1 MSNSSSAAPAE
12 PAAGAPPGDDIAA
25 LARGGRTNFF
35 GFLIRLVARLPF
47 LFIAGH
53 YYGAEI
59 LGRFAYAVI
68 VMELAAQL
76 ATMGLKRGL
85 AQQLSNTT
93 KPHVCVVWDGLLAAF
108 IASAFASTILM
119 IFPQAMFP
127 RGDVYGADWLLPL
140 VIFGIAGAD
149 VALAALAYRHDVA
162 ATVQVRAI
170 VEPWTISIAA
180 GAMIFLS
187 SRDGLIIAYVISVVA
202 GLVAAMWRLLRSYG
216 RPRGWKPNPAEIL
229 WTARRNMPLAA
240 ADAIEWGTRR
250 LDIAILGLFVSPAV
264 IGVYYVAQQVA
275 SLPQKLKTS
284 FDPILAP
291 VITQKLA
298 EGDRKAVARQVRQ
311 VGFWIIAAQAGIAL
325 ALGIPGE
332 AIMGLFGEG
341 GAFKSGTAALA
352 FLLAAEVVAATAVVS
367 EAALVYVARHRNLLL
382 SLVMLAVQAALTLT
396 IILLLERT
404 ALPLTPDEVEAW
416 QGAGAALAL
425 MLALGLASIL
435 KARLLARLLDA
446 QVQGWRWPLVW
457 AAGAAVVTGF
467 AASQFPAWVQL
478 AFGVPAI
485 MAAFGITVWYRG
497 FTHED
502 RVLFKMKGGEAP
514 AMPPPGRRPGGV
526 DPNFPQD

>member
-1 MSNSSSAAPAE
+1 LSSAAP
-12 PAAGAPPGDDIAA
+12 PPGEDIAA

-53 YYGAEI
+53 WYGPEI

-85 AQQLSNTT
+85 AQQLATTT

-108 IASAFASTILM
+108 IASAAASALLM

-202 GLVAAMWRLLRSYG
+202 GFAAAMWRLLRSYG
-216 RPRGWKPNPAEIL
+216 RPEEWKPNPAEIL
-229 WTARRNMPLAA
+229 RTSRRNTPLAA
-240 ADAIEWGTRR
+240 ADAIEWGSRR
-250 LDIAILGLFVSPAV
+250 LDIAILGLFVSPAIV
-264 IGVYYVAQQVA
+264 GIYYVAQQVA
-275 SLPQKLKTS
+275 SLPQRLKTS

-341 GAFKSGTAALA
+341 GAFVSGTAALA

-367 EAALVYVARHRNLLL
+367 EAALVYVARHRNLLISFL
-382 SLVMLAVQAALTLT
+382 MLAVQGALTLGFF
-396 IILLLERT
+396 LALERV
-404 ALPLTPDEVEAW
+404 ALPLTPAQIEAW

-435 KARLLARLLDA
+435 KARLLCRLLDA
-446 QVQGWRWPLVW
+446 PVQGWRWPLVW
-457 AAGAAVVTGF
+457 AAAAAAVTGF
-467 AASQFPAWVQL
+467 VVVQLPAWLQL
-478 AFGVPAI
+478 LVGVPVI

-497 FTHED
+497 FTDED
-502 RVLFKMKGGEAP
+502 RVLFRKQGPEEP
-514 AMPPPGRRPGGV
+514 TLPPPGTGPTV
-526 DPNFPQD
+526 DQ

>member
-1 MSNSSSAAPAE
+1 LSPAP
-12 PAAGAPPGDDIAA
+12 PQAAGGDDIAA

-53 YYGAEI
+53 WYGPEI

-85 AQQLSNTT
+85 AQQLATT
-93 KPHVCVVWDGLLAAF
+93 AKPHVCIVWDGLLAAF
-108 IASAFASTILM
+108 IASTFASALLM
-119 IFPQAMFP
+119 LFPQAMFP

-180 GAMIFLS
+180 GAMVFLS

-202 GLVAAMWRLLRSYG
+202 GFAAAMWRLLRSYG
-216 RPRGWKPNPAEIL
+216 RPEGWKPNPAEIL
-229 WTARRNMPLAA
+229 RTSRRNIPLAA
-240 ADAIEWGTRR
+240 ADAIEWGSRR
-250 LDIAILGLFVSPAV
+250 LDIAILGLFVSPAIV
-264 IGVYYVAQQVA
+264 GIYYVAQQVA
-275 SLPQKLKTS
+275 SLPQRLKTS

-311 VGFWIIAAQAGIAL
+311 VGFWIIAAQAAIAL

-341 GAFKSGTAALA
+341 GAFVSGTAALS

-367 EAALVYVARHRNLLL
+367 EAALVYVARHRNLLISVL
-382 SLVMLAVQAALTLT
+382 MLAVQAALTLGFF
-396 IILLLERT
+396 LALERGS
-404 ALPLTPDEVEAW
+404 LPLTPAQVEAW
-416 QGAGAALAL
+416 QGAAAALAL

-435 KARLLARLLDA
+435 KARLLCRLLDA
-446 QVQGWRWPLVW
+446 PVQGWRWPLIW
-457 AAGAAVVTGF
+457 AAAAAVVTGF
-467 AASQFPAWVQL
+467 AVVQLPAWLQL
-478 AFGVPAI
+478 ALGVPAI
-485 MAAFGITVWYRG
+485 MGVFGVTVWYRG
-497 FTHED
+497 FTDED
-502 RVLFKMKGGEAP
+502 RVLFRRTKDEGPTLPAP
-514 AMPPPGRRPGGV
+514 GTGPTV
-526 DPNFPQD
+526 D

>member
-1 MSNSSSAAPAE
+1 MTDPPA
-12 PAAGAPPGDDIAA
+12 DDIAA

-53 YYGAEI
+53 WYGAEL

-85 AQQLSNTT
+85 AQQLSTT
-93 KPHVCVVWDGLLAAF
+93 EKPHVCIVWDGLLAAF
-108 IASAFASTILM
+108 IASAAASALLM
-119 IFPQAMFP
+119 VFPQAMFP
-127 RGDVYGADWLLPL
+127 RGDVHGADWLLPL

-180 GAMIFLS
+180 AAMIFIFP
-187 SRDGLIIAYVISVVA
+187 RDGLIIAYVISVVA
-202 GLVAAMWRLLRSYG
+202 GLAAAMWRLLWSYG
-216 RPRGWKPNPAEIL
+216 RPHEWKPNPAEIL
-229 WTARRNMPLAA
+229 WTARRNIPLAA
-240 ADAIEWGTRR
+240 ADAIEWGSRR
-250 LDIAILGLFVSPAV
+250 LDIAILGLFVSPAM
-264 IGVYYVAQQVA
+264 IGTYYVAQQVA

-298 EGDRKAVARQVRQ
+298 EGDRKAVAKQVRQ

-332 AIMGLFGEG
+332 ALMGLFGDE
-341 GAFKSGTAALA
+341 GAFVSGTAALC

-367 EAALVYVARHRNLLL
+367 ESALVYVARHRNLLI
-382 SLVMLAVQAALTLT
+382 SLLMIAVQAALTVA
-396 IILLLERT
+396 IILGVEM
-404 ALPLTPDEVEAW
+404 LPLPQERVEGW
-416 QGAGAALAL
+416 QAAGAALSL
-425 MLALGLASIL
+425 MLALGLASVL
-435 KARLLARLLDA
+435 KARLLCRLLDA
-446 QVQGWRWPLVW
+446 PVQGWRWSLIW
-457 AAGAAVVTGF
+457 ATAAATIVGF
-467 AASQFPAWVQL
+467 VAVQL
-478 AFGVPAI
+478 PTWIELGIGAPLI
-485 MAAFGITVWYRG
+485 LAAFGIVVWYRG
-497 FTHED
+497 FTSED
-502 RVLFKMKGGEAP
+502 RVLFGKSGREAP
-514 AMPPPGRRPGGV
+514 TLPPPGTGPTVG
-526 DPNFPQD
+526 